1 MHPVNH
7 EIVMGGRGYMFSHQ
21 ICTDLKNGPDELQN
35 HWKAEKAERGRP
47 LKIRNTHFLSAE
59 LVADVAIDMSV
70 GKQWLCW
77 LPSEGMIVFA

>member
-7 EIVMGGRGYMFSHQ
+7 ELVLRDGGGGAYMFSHQ

-47 LKIRNTHFLSAE
+47 LYK
-59 LVADVAIDMSV
+59 VID
-70 GKQWLCW
+70 QC
-77 LPSEGMIVFA
+77 F